1 MTMKWGMAAAGMALC
16 AVASG
21 LSTAAQAQTTTGSS
35 FEVAVS
41 LSPAAAARLA
51 ATRETVVVDVQ
62 FYGVPSSERERM
74 ADQGRLELAPEWKTE
89 IAGAGVVR
97 VPGPTFDRSK
107 LKSVE
112 GGQLDVSVDGY
123 SGRHSGPDN
132 ILMCD
137 DADDLSL
144 KVAASGPVRLN
155 CKLLTEM

>member
-1 MTMKWGMAAAGMALC
+1 
-16 AVASG
+16 
-21 LSTAAQAQTTTGSS
+21 
-35 FEVAVS
+35 
-41 LSPAAAARLA
+41 
-51 ATRETVVVDVQ
+51 
-62 FYGVPSSERERM
+62 M

-97 VPGPTFDRSK
+97 VPGPTYDRSK